1 MQASWL
7 KAVLLGAVISLLS
20 FGNVFGQDSATFDVH
35 DRVGDGWH
43 MYTTVTL
50 DSIGMI
56 HGTTTLKN
64 YNNFKGYT
72 GGVFVVGLDLAGE
85 AVYATEVRKY
95 GINSSFFKKKRVR
108 TASWSEQIPEEYLPY
123 IEKLAVVQM
132 HTPTNRVWKW
142 IYSNKDL
149 LIKHVYAVGDVIKD
163 IQNDE
168 FDSEDAFEIIG
179 DHFN

>member
-7 KAVLLGAVISLLS
+7 KGGLLGAIILLLGI
-20 FGNVFGQDSATFDVH
+20 GNVFAQDSATFDVH

-50 DSIGMI
+50 DVDGII

-64 YNNFKGYT
+64 YNNFRGYT
-72 GGVFVVGLDLAGE
+72 GGVFVVALDETNE
-85 AVYATEVRKY
+85 AVYATEVHTY
-95 GINSSFFKKKRVR
+95 GVNASYFSKKKER
-108 TASWSEQIPEEYLPY
+108 TESWSEQIPEEYLPFVA
-123 IEKLAVVQM
+123 KLAVVQM

-142 IYSNKDL
+142 IYNNRDL
-149 LIKHVYAVGDVIKD
+149 LIKHVYAVADVIKD

-168 FDSEDAFEIIG
+168 FDVDDAFEIIG